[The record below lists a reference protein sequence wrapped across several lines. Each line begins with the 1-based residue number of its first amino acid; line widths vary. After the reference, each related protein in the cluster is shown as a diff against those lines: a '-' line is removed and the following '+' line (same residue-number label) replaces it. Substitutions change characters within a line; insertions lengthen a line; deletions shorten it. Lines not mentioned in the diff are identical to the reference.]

1 MTKLTNYLALTA
13 FIFIAAC
20 NQPTNN
26 NTQTKEETEHHDE
39 HSESGDETIILNN
52 GKKWSVDAPMMVSIR
67 NMEKAVQNFSSTN
80 PAAMMDDYKNLSKTL
95 TQNVEDLT
103 SSCTMT
109 GQAHDELHKW
119 LVPYI
124 GLTEQMTEAKNPDE
138 ATTVLNELLTSLSE
152 FNKYFE

>member
-1 MTKLTNYLALTA
+1 MTKLSNYFVLIALLLITG
-13 FIFIAAC
+13 C
-20 NQPTNN
+20 NQTTNSN
-26 NTQTKEETEHHDE
+26 NQANEETEHHSE
-39 HSESGDETIILNN
+39 HSDSGAETILLDN
-52 GKKWSVDAPMMVSIR
+52 GKKWVVDAPMMISIR
-67 NMEKAVQNFSSTN
+67 NMEKVVQNFSATN

-124 GLTEQMTEAKNPDE
+124 GLTEQMAEAKNPDE
-138 ATTVLNELLTSLSE
+138 ATAVLNELLTSLSE